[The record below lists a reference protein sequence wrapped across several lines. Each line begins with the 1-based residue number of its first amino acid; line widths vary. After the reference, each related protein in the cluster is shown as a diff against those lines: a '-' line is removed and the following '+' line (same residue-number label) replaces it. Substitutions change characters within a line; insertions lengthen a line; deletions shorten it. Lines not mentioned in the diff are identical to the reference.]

1 MYPVLKGVKNT
12 MASKIRPLPSDLR
25 FLTLLLESV
34 ILMFAYGILLVRY
47 SDVFLTANTWNNDL

>member
-12 MASKIRPLPSDLR
+12 MASKIWSLPSELR

-34 ILMFAYGILLVRY
+34 ILMFAYGILLGRY
-47 SDVFLTANTWNNDL
+47 ADVFLTANTWND